1 MVSIGLHTVVIQTTA
16 WVSML
21 VQYSMETGSVV
32 QAVADTF
39 DGEHGC
45 PLCALAKK
53 TQQSPSDDKQAPEPG
68 SDLKLHLIA
77 ESVPLIIITASPPP
91 VFDLGADVPVC
102 VRPHS
107 PDTPPTR
114 WIVA

>member
-21 VQYSMETGSVV
+21 VQYSVETGSVV

-45 PLCALAKK
+45 PLCELAQKA
-53 TQQSPSDDKQAPEPG
+53 QQSPSDDNRVPDAG
-68 SDLKLHLIA
+68 GDMKLHLIA
-77 ESVPLIIITASPPP
+77 ESVPLIIITALPPP
-91 VFDLGADVPVC
+91 LFPAGDEAPGS

-107 PDTPPTR
+107 PDTPPPR

>member
-21 VQYSMETGSVV
+21 VQYSVETGSVV

-45 PLCALAKK
+45 PMCALAKK
-53 TQQSPSDDKQAPEPG
+53 TQQSSSDDKQAPEAG
-68 SDLKLHLIA
+68 VDLKLHLIA
-77 ESVPLIIITASPPP
+77 ESVPAIIIHAQHPP
-91 VFDLGADVPVC
+91 VFPIGADVPVC

-107 PDTPPTR
+107 PDTPPPR
-114 WIVA
+114 WILA